1 MKHYILLFSMVV
13 FACSFQACKKGTDPG
28 DPGDPGNPGNPPTGT
43 ENTFSC
49 KIDGDTWTPDMVRI
63 RLINDLISIQGQT
76 DDQDALT
83 ITVDDQSTGTFTF
96 EIGSPHSAAYLPE
109 PGQDAFM
116 TGISALAAG
125 TIEITKLDV
134 DNKKLSATFQF
145 TGYRTDGTFMT
156 FTEGK
161 IVDYDIE

>member
-1 MKHYILLFSMVV
+1 MKHFLLLVTMVV
-13 FACSFQACKKGTDPG
+13 FSCSFQACKKGTDPD
-28 DPGDPGNPGNPPTGT
+28 DPGTPGEPPPTGT
-43 ENTFSC
+43 ENAFSC
-49 KIDGDTWTPDMVRI
+49 KIDGDNWTPDMVRI
-63 RLINDLISIQGQT
+63 RLINDILSIQGQT

-96 EIGSPHSAAYLPE
+96 EIASPHSAAYLPE
-109 PGQDAFM
+109 PGQAAFM
-116 TGISALAAG
+116 TGISALASG
-125 TIEITKLDV
+125 SIEVTKLDV

-161 IVDYDIE
+161 IVDHDIE